1 MHTTLKSSALELKE
15 RGVFVKLL
23 TVCLKE
29 LESTLDSD
37 WVCLGVREI
46 SDVEPTRTSQGEEIA
61 SKASEGNGFGKHH
74 PSWTRL
80 PSHIPVH
87 ARTTPWVL

>member
-1 MHTTLKSSALELKE
+1 ML
-15 RGVFVKLL
+15 R
-23 TVCLKE
+23 VCLKE
-29 LESTLDSD
+29 LGSTLDSG
-37 WVCLGVREI
+37 WVCLGVHEI

-80 PSHIPVH
+80 TSQIPVH
-87 ARTTPWVL
+87 ARTTLWML